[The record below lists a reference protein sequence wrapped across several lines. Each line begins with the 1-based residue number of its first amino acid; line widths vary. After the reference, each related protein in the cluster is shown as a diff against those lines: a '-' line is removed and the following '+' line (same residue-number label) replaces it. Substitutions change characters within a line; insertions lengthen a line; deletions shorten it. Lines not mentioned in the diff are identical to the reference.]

1 MIQRSKPMSINY
13 RDFIVPFLLVLIFTV
28 TFNYF
33 IGNKLRKESQQI
45 GEVRSGERMTVPS
58 TPIQFKPLNK
68 EIDFIDTKSS
78 RIPEHV
84 TINTSRAKYIF
95 NNDGA
100 ILEYFEFN
108 HRVDGKEYPL
118 ATILPPAMLI
128 REDRFFL
135 VALNE
140 KTPYYFTLIHEK
152 EEKDSFK
159 LEYQAN
165 FSSGSLTKK
174 FTVYKETF
182 KIDLELILEPKSG

>member
-1 MIQRSKPMSINY
+1 MSINY

-33 IGNKLRKESQQI
+33 IGNKLRKESQQT

-100 ILEYFEFN
+100 IC
-108 HRVDGKEYPL
+108 
-118 ATILPPAMLI
+118 PAFLSMAAAASCNSVNGCPFQAAI
-128 REDRFFL
+128 SNSNDR
-135 VALNE
+135 ASA
-140 KTPYYFTLIHEK
+140 I
-152 EEKDSFK
+152 
-159 LEYQAN
+159 QAI
-165 FSSGSLTKK
+165 F
-174 FTVYKETF
+174 V
-182 KIDLELILEPKSG
+182 